1 MTKNLVFSESEV
13 FERIVEEG
21 LMNGVV
27 SQEAFHQLV
36 DDVIE
41 DMRRY
46 GELHDDQNLQGHID
60 ALKGRFAE
68 YQGRLE

>member
-1 MTKNLVFSESEV
+1 MIKNLSFSENEV

-21 LMNGVV
+21 LMHGVHT
-27 SQEAFHQLV
+27 QESFHQLV

-46 GELHDDQNLQGHID
+46 GELHDDQNLEGHID
-60 ALKGRFAE
+60 ALKARFSE
-68 YQGRLE
+68 YEGRLE